1 MTLVTLMIFS
11 SINAQVLNDTVVY
24 DYLKSVQIS
33 PEGEPLDFPAYELG
47 ARKGLELSF
56 DDLAYEWNNYSYRI
70 FHCTKNWEK
79 SDLLVNQY
87 LIGFEG
93 NYMNNF
99 AISVGTFVPY
109 THYSIKFPNAETK
122 PRVSGNYVI
131 EIFQNDDPED
141 LIIRRR
147 FIVYESLVIPGV
159 SVSRAVDMEEF
170 STQQQV
176 SATVSLAGYPVQD
189 YFMDLDLSILQNRRW
204 NNAKNNLK
212 PTFINDGLLTYNFM
226 GSESFDGGTEFHTF
240 DTKRLNQVGLG
251 VKTSRL
257 DTCWEVYLYEKKN
270 HGYSTPILTS
280 CAELIAGAQTND
292 KKVNTESINFFIYFP
307 LVFVF

>member
-1 MTLVTLMIFS
+1 MLTRYMTLVTLMIFS

-122 PRVSGNYVI
+122 PRVSGNYII

-147 FIVYESLVIPGV
+147 FIVYESL
-159 SVSRAVDMEEF
+159 
-170 STQQQV
+170 
-176 SATVSLAGYPVQD
+176 
-189 YFMDLDLSILQNRRW
+189 
-204 NNAKNNLK
+204 
-212 PTFINDGLLTYNFM
+212 
-226 GSESFDGGTEFHTF
+226 
-240 DTKRLNQVGLG
+240 
-251 VKTSRL
+251 
-257 DTCWEVYLYEKKN
+257 
-270 HGYSTPILTS
+270 
-280 CAELIAGAQTND
+280 
-292 KKVNTESINFFIYFP
+292 
-307 LVFVF
+307 